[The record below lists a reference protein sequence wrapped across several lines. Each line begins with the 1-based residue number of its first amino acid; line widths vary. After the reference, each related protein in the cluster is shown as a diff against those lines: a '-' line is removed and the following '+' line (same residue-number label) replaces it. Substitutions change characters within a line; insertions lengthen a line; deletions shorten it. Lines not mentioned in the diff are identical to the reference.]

1 MRTCLPRRHCIHF
14 ATAIKYLSST
24 TCSQAGTR
32 SQEFW
37 RINHKENPDPENG
50 NFSPYLTIEHLSNGI
65 CSDATTLLRRELLR
79 EQKRAA
85 TGIASA
91 NSGFRWSEYQLS
103 ESCRKHMSKLPQCTR
118 SSNESRKIIRSDLI
132 LHSDLN
138 SVETC
143 SCVTCKRLDSFRLQ
157 KGLANCFYLISHM

>member
-1 MRTCLPRRHCIHF
+1 MRTCLPRRLCIHF

-79 EQKRAA
+79 EQKKQQLELRQLIAALGGLNTSFLNPVGSTCQSFPSALAALTNRAKS
-85 TGIASA
+85 SA
-91 NSGFRWSEYQLS
+91 LTLS
-103 ESCRKHMSKLPQCTR
+103 YTR
-118 SSNESRKIIRSDLI
+118 TLTLLRLVCVSLVSVVIPFVFKTDL
-132 LHSDLN
+132 LTVS
-138 SVETC
+138 T
-143 SCVTCKRLDSFRLQ
+143 
-157 KGLANCFYLISHM
+157 